1 MFRASVPSGASTG
14 IYEACELRDGGKAY
28 MGKGVSKA
36 VSNVNDTIAPALIGK
51 DVTQQ
56 QEIDDVSLTISGFC
70 CLCCYCCCCC
80 VAETSHAV
88 VLHLCALIAACGAGH
103 EGSGWHPKQDQPWS

>member
-56 QEIDDVSLTISGFC
+56 QEIDDVSDPISRVLLLLLRVC
-70 CLCCYCCCCC
+70 CLAQILLTRWCCAC
-80 VAETSHAV
+80 V
-88 VLHLCALIAACGAGH
+88 
-103 EGSGWHPKQDQPWS
+103 Q